1 MDTVM
6 GDIEI
11 KREKT
16 YLMALVLAPVFAAV
30 IVFYLAIDGAEY
42 AFLSN
47 GAQDLNF
54 GIIEAFEDSSQKA
67 DIGVIMLGN
76 SRLRYGNTFG
86 FDPEK
91 PVQLPD
97 GRKMAAL
104 KFTLNAA
111 EFKNYE
117 TYADAVLMAKPDY
130 IVLLDMLLTNMR
142 PPGRTFFAHYSNM
155 VYQAWLYRFRNLSP
169 EQVWLQNRYDIKM
182 NCYDRYTLSM
192 MNRRIAGTASRDR
205 HSLDPE
211 ENENIDLVRGFI
223 RKAIAQGIQVIV
235 LHMPSNT
242 DVLDEYNVPYYY
254 VDSYGL
260 DHRPAPAEMLP
271 DLHDQVTWLSYPAPD
286 DRRSYCDFLHLN
298 ETGRQDFDHWFFDTI
313 QDL

>member
-1 MDTVM
+1 M
-6 GDIEI
+6 GSPMSDDGV

-16 YLMALVLAPVFAAV
+16 YLMALILAPVFAAV

-54 GIIEAFEDSSQKA
+54 RIIEDFEAAREQA
-67 DIGVIMLGN
+67 DLGVILLGN

-86 FDPEK
+86 FDPDK
-91 PVQLPD
+91 RVDLPD

-130 IVLLDMLLTNMR
+130 IVLQDMLLTNMR
-142 PPGRTFFAHYSNM
+142 PPARTFFAHYSNM
-155 VYQAWLYRFRNLSP
+155 VYQAWLYRFRDLTP
-169 EQVWLQNRYDIKM
+169 EQVWENNRYDIKM
-182 NCYDRYTLSM
+182 SCYNRYTISM

-205 HSLDPE
+205 HNLDPA
-211 ENENIDLVRGFI
+211 ENGNIDLVRNFV
-223 RKAIAQGIQVIV
+223 RKAIAQGIGVIV

-242 DVLDEYNVPYYY
+242 DVLDEFGVPYYHI
-254 VDSYGL
+254 DSYGL

-271 DLHDQVTWLSYPAPD
+271 DLHDRVTWLSYPAPD
-286 DRRSYCDFLHLN
+286 DRQSYCDFLHLN
-298 ETGRQDFDHWFFDTI
+298 ETGRQDFDHWFFKTI